1 MIFSRLP
8 NNFMMPWVESEW
20 WNLSNVTWAQTFA
33 EFYSRYSDALLE
45 LTATKWNAPLLWV
58 NTPQQHVKQRVKQ
71 FLDILLQKSYI
82 LYVLKKHTFNAGDHQ
97 QNQQQHHQ
105 DCVEGVGHGRLH
117 PCRHTQTLSQ
127 KSELTF
133 EIIGSHS
140 NDILYLLVV

>member
-1 MIFSRLP
+1 MKCTVTL
-8 NNFMMPWVESEW
+8 SEHT
-20 WNLSNVTWAQTFA
+20 STTCKTKGQAVFRRFTA
-33 EFYSRYSDALLE
+33 E
-45 LTATKWNAPLLWV
+45 
-58 NTPQQHVKQRVKQ
+58 
-71 FLDILLQKSYI
+71 ILHIIYF
-82 LYVLKKHTFNAGDHQ
+82 KKRTFNAGDHQ